1 VSKTVSDIFFKV
13 WEIGSYVALIT
24 FVIHILS
31 ALTLDRHIEYRR
43 VTYTSEKISPSLD
56 GYLIAFITDS
66 HSISTERLSQVI
78 ERLNG
83 YDLDLLLLGGDFHL
97 RDRDD
102 LDPIMEVL
110 SKTQTND
117 GIFGVEGNHD
127 FHLTLF
133 ASMRKFGITP
143 LSNNGYGVREGLHVG
158 GVEDM
163 WNRTP
168 KVGLAVADAQPD
180 DFVLLVSHN
189 PEIVMKQYTG
199 NVDLI
204 LSGHTHGGHI
214 TLFGLWAPA
223 LHPFFTIT
231 EYGHRFKTGLI
242 EFEDRAD
249 VLVSN
254 GIWTYNHIPR
264 IFARPQVIL
273 LTLTHGQ

>member
-1 VSKTVSDIFFKV
+1 L
-13 WEIGSYVALIT
+13 EISVYVALIT

-31 ALTLDRHIEYRR
+31 ALTFGRHIEYRH
-43 VTYTSEKISPSLD
+43 VTYTSDRISPSLD
-56 GYLIAFITDS
+56 GYLIAFITDT
-66 HSISTERLSQVI
+66 HSITTERLSQVV

-97 RDRDD
+97 NDRDE

-110 SKTQTND
+110 SKTQTAD
-117 GIFGVEGNHD
+117 GIYGVEGNHD

-133 ASMRKFGITP
+133 ASMRKFGIIP

-168 KVGLAVADAQPD
+168 NVGLAVSGAQPD

-204 LSGHTHGGHI
+204 LSGHTHGGQI

-223 LHPFFTIT
+223 LHPFFPIT
-231 EYGHRFKTGLI
+231 EYGHKFKTGLI
-242 EFEDRAD
+242 ELDDRAD

-254 GIWTYNHIPR
+254 GTGDYNHVPR

-273 LTLTHGQ
+273 LTLAHEQ